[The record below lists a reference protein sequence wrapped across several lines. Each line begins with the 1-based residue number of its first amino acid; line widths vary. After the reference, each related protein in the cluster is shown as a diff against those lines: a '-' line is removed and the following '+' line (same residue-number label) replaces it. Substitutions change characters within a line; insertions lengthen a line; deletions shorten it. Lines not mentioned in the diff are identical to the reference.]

1 MLKKILPFALI
12 FTIIVAIAGFAI
24 YNGLSLRHENEERIA
39 LHEAKQAGL
48 TLDISRKYYSTDTI
62 KAFIDDMSGIPHAFV
77 QLHMSDDHALGVELE
92 LELETVGQ
100 TEERAEIREGI
111 AYNTDTNLPFLT
123 KNELRD
129 LVDYAKEHR
138 VLLIPELGTPSRM
151 EAVLERLEV
160 HSPAKREAVRLAET
174 DSRSSYMMDPA
185 KPASLEL
192 AQAMI
197 GEYLPIF
204 AQQAEKYFHIGGGEA
219 QTTPQSSHPDLVNYV
234 NQLNDFLKSHGFTM
248 RMWNDSIGNGDVTH
262 LDKDI
267 QIAYWTLN
275 SRVNFYSQ
283 VPAASLGFEHIAPAQ
298 QLLNNGFK
306 LLNYNAYYLY
316 FLPSEETLEENN
328 LSYSIESLKNHWT
341 LAHLTL
347 NSGIKVSS
355 IDNVVGSSISI
366 WSENVGQLTDKE
378 VQQGIQP
385 FVGAYLE
392 SAKGRVRPK

>member
-77 QLHMSDDHALGVELE
+77 QLHMSDDHALGVE

-267 QIAYWTLN
+267 QIAYWTPN

-283 VPAASLGFEHIAPAQ
+283 VPAASLGFEYIAPAQ

>member
-12 FTIIVAIAGFAI
+12 FIIIVAIAGFAI

-62 KAFIDDMSGIPHAFV
+62 KDFIDDMSGIPHAFV

-92 LELETVGQ
+92 TVGQ
-100 TEERAEIREGI
+100 TEEQAEIRDGI
-111 AYNTDTNLPFLT
+111 AYNPDTNLPFLT

-129 LVDYAKEHR
+129 LVDYAIEHR

-151 EAVLERLEV
+151 GAVLERLEA
-160 HSPAKREAVRLAET
+160 HSPQKREVVRLAES
-174 DSRSSYMMDPA
+174 DPRSLYMMDPA

-192 AQAMI
+192 AKAMI

-234 NQLNDFLKSHGFTM
+234 NQLNDFLKKRGFTM

-267 QIAYWTLN
+267 QIAYWTPN
-275 SRVNFYSQ
+275 SRVNFFSQ
-283 VPAASLGFEHIAPAQ
+283 VPAASLSFEHIAPAQ
-298 QLLNNGFK
+298 QLLNKGFK

-316 FLPSEETLEENN
+316 LLPSEETLKEDN
-328 LSYSIESLKNHWT
+328 LAYSIESLKNHWT

-355 IDNVVGSSISI
+355 IDSLIGSSISI

-392 SAKGRVRPK
+392 SAKGRVRPKE

>member
-92 LELETVGQ
+92 TVGQ

-129 LVDYAKEHR
+129 LVDYAKENR

-267 QIAYWTLN
+267 QIAYWTPN

>member
-48 TLDISRKYYSTDTI
+48 TLDISRKYYSTGTI
-62 KAFIDDMSGIPHAFV
+62 KDFIDDMSGIPHAFV
-77 QLHMSDDHALGVELE
+77 QLHMSDDRALGV
-92 LELETVGQ
+92 ELETVGQ
-100 TEERAEIREGI
+100 TEEQAEIRDGI
-111 AYNTDTNLPFLT
+111 AYNPDTNLPFLT

-129 LVDYAKEHR
+129 LVDYAIEHR

-151 EAVLERLEV
+151 GAVLERLEA
-160 HSPAKREAVRLAET
+160 HSPQKREVVRLAES
-174 DSRSSYMMDPA
+174 DPRSLYMMDPA

-192 AQAMI
+192 AKAMI

-234 NQLNDFLKSHGFTM
+234 NQLNDFLKKRGFTM

-267 QIAYWTLN
+267 QIAYWTPN
-275 SRVNFYSQ
+275 SRVNFFSQ

-298 QLLNNGFK
+298 QLLNKGFK

-316 FLPSEETLEENN
+316 LLPSEETLKEDN
-328 LSYSIESLKNHWT
+328 LAYSIESLKNHWT

-355 IDNVVGSSISI
+355 IDSVIGSSISI

-392 SAKGRVRPK
+392 SAKGRVRPKE

>member
-12 FTIIVAIAGFAI
+12 FIIIVAIAGFAI

-77 QLHMSDDHALGVELE
+77 QLHMSDDHALGVE

-267 QIAYWTLN
+267 QIAYWTPN

-392 SAKGRVRPK
+392 SAKGRVRAK

>member
-48 TLDISRKYYSTDTI
+48 TLDISRKYYSTGTI
-62 KAFIDDMSGIPHAFV
+62 KDFIDDMSGIPHAFV
-77 QLHMSDDHALGVELE
+77 QLYMSDDHALGVELE
-92 LELETVGQ
+92 TVGQ
-100 TEERAEIREGI
+100 TEEQAEIRDGI
-111 AYNTDTNLPFLT
+111 AYNPDTNLPFLT

-129 LVDYAKEHR
+129 LVDYAIEHR

-151 EAVLERLEV
+151 GAVLERLEA
-160 HSPAKREAVRLAET
+160 HSPQKREVVRLAES
-174 DSRSSYMMDPA
+174 DPRSLYMMDPA

-192 AQAMI
+192 AKAMI

-234 NQLNDFLKSHGFTM
+234 NQLNDFLKKRGFTM

-267 QIAYWTLN
+267 QIAYWTPN
-275 SRVNFYSQ
+275 SRVNFFSQ

-298 QLLNNGFK
+298 QLLNKGFK

-316 FLPSEETLEENN
+316 LLPSEETLKEDN
-328 LSYSIESLKNHWT
+328 LAYSIESLKNHWT

-355 IDNVVGSSISI
+355 IDSVIGSSISI

-378 VQQGIQP
+378 VQQGIHP

-392 SAKGRVRPK
+392 SAKGRVRPKE

>member
-267 QIAYWTLN
+267 QIAYWTPN

>member
-12 FTIIVAIAGFAI
+12 FIIIVAIAGFAI

-62 KAFIDDMSGIPHAFV
+62 KDFIDDMSGIPHAFV

-92 LELETVGQ
+92 TVGQ
-100 TEERAEIREGI
+100 TEEQAEIRDGI
-111 AYNTDTNLPFLT
+111 AYNPDTNLPFLT

-129 LVDYAKEHR
+129 LVDYAIEHR

-151 EAVLERLEV
+151 GAVLERLEA
-160 HSPAKREAVRLAET
+160 HSPQKREVVRLAES
-174 DSRSSYMMDPA
+174 DPRSLYMMDPA

-192 AQAMI
+192 AKAMI

-234 NQLNDFLKSHGFTM
+234 NQLNDFLKKRGFTM

-267 QIAYWTLN
+267 QIAYWTPS
-275 SRVNFYSQ
+275 SRVNFFSQ
-283 VPAASLGFEHIAPAQ
+283 VPAASLSFEHIAPAQ
-298 QLLNNGFK
+298 QLLNKGFK

-316 FLPSEETLEENN
+316 LLPSEETLKEDN
-328 LSYSIESLKNHWT
+328 LAYSIESLKNHWT

-355 IDNVVGSSISI
+355 IDSLIGSSISI

-392 SAKGRVRPK
+392 SAKGRVRPKE

>member
-77 QLHMSDDHALGVELE
+77 QLHMSDDHALGVE

-267 QIAYWTLN
+267 QIAYWTPN

>member
-12 FTIIVAIAGFAI
+12 FIIIVAIAGFAI
-24 YNGLSLRHENEERIA
+24 YNGLSLRHENEERIT

-62 KAFIDDMSGIPHAFV
+62 KDFIDDISGIPHAFV

-92 LELETVGQ
+92 TVGQ
-100 TEERAEIREGI
+100 TEEQAEIRDGI
-111 AYNTDTNLPFLT
+111 AYNPDTNLPFLT

-129 LVDYAKEHR
+129 LVDYAIEHR

-151 EAVLERLEV
+151 GAVLERLEA
-160 HSPAKREAVRLAET
+160 HSPQKREVVRLAES
-174 DSRSSYMMDPA
+174 DPRSLYMMDPA

-192 AQAMI
+192 AKAMI
-197 GEYLPIF
+197 EEYLPIF
-204 AQQAEKYFHIGGGEA
+204 AQQSEKYFHIGGGEA

-234 NQLNDFLKSHGFTM
+234 NQLNDFLKKRGFTM

-267 QIAYWTLN
+267 QIAYWTPN
-275 SRVNFYSQ
+275 SRVNFFSQ

-298 QLLNNGFK
+298 QLLNKGFK

-316 FLPSEETLEENN
+316 LLPSEETLKEDN
-328 LSYSIESLKNHWT
+328 LAYSIDSLKNHWT

-355 IDNVVGSSISI
+355 IDSVIGSSISI
-366 WSENVGQLTDKE
+366 WSENVGQLIDKE

-392 SAKGRVRPK
+392 SAKGRVRPKE

>member
-12 FTIIVAIAGFAI
+12 FIIIVAIAGFAI
-24 YNGLSLRHENEERIA
+24 YNGLSLKHENEERIA

-62 KAFIDDMSGIPHAFV
+62 KDFIDDMSGIPHAFV

-92 LELETVGQ
+92 TVGQ
-100 TEERAEIREGI
+100 TEEQAEIRDGI
-111 AYNTDTNLPFLT
+111 AYNPDTNLPFLT

-129 LVDYAKEHR
+129 LVDYAIEHR
-138 VLLIPELGTPSRM
+138 VLLIPELGTPFRM
-151 EAVLERLEV
+151 GAVLERLEA
-160 HSPAKREAVRLAET
+160 HSPQKREVVRLAES
-174 DSRSSYMMDPA
+174 DPRSLYMMDPA

-192 AQAMI
+192 AKAMI

-204 AQQAEKYFHIGGGEA
+204 AQQGEKYFHIGGGEA

-234 NQLNDFLKSHGFTM
+234 NQLNDFLKKRGFTM

-267 QIAYWTLN
+267 QIAYWTPN
-275 SRVNFYSQ
+275 SRVNFFSQ

-298 QLLNNGFK
+298 QLLNKGFK

-316 FLPSEETLEENN
+316 LLPSEETLKEDN
-328 LSYSIESLKNHWT
+328 LAYSIDSLKNHWT

-355 IDNVVGSSISI
+355 RDSVIGSSISI

-392 SAKGRVRPK
+392 SAKGRVRPKE